1 MLAKYVLIKLV
12 YFILFK
18 LRYEKAEKYEDSLVY
33 LKKSLEVD
41 PDNEL
46 VKTKINELTKRMDE
60 LYQASRYGPSLP
72 SEKLYL
78 SSSSSKKSKKKKK
91 HKRSSSSS
99 SNRSS
104 SSSSSSD
111 SVKIIKSKSHKK

>member
-72 SEKLYL
+72 SEKSY